1 MGLSFDLT
9 PEQEAIRST
18 CREFADQVV
27 APAAAENDRL
37 QRFPYEIVVQMGELG
52 LFGLPY
58 PEAVGGAGGDF
69 VSYLLALEEIS
80 RADAAVGITLE
91 AAVSLG
97 IAPIYN
103 FGTEEQKGRWL
114 PELCAGRALWAFG
127 LTEPEAGSD
136 AGGTRTRAR
145 ADGDSFV
152 IDGGKCFITNAGTEI
167 SRGVTITALTSRPG
181 DPPEISAILVERGTP
196 GYALAEP
203 YRKLGWH
210 ASDTRE
216 LTFTSCRVPRSNLLG
231 REGGGFAQFLA
242 VLEAGRVAIAALSV
256 GVAQACLD
264 ASLAH
269 SQQRRQFG
277 RPLSQFQATQ
287 LKLAD
292 MATRIEM
299 ARTMVW
305 RAGAEID
312 RGRSAGRLAAMAK
325 LAASETATWCANQ
338 AVQIH
343 GGSGFIEDLP
353 VARYYRDVKINEIGE
368 GTSEVQRLVI
378 ASHLL
383 GLGGSVAR
391 LLQGEAGQSRSV

>member
-1 MGLSFDLT
+1 MGLSFDLA

-27 APAAAENDRL
+27 APAAAENDRQ
-37 QRFPYEIVVQMGELG
+37 QRFPYQIVAQMGELG

-114 PELCAGRALWAFG
+114 PDLCAGRALWAFG

-136 AGGTRTRAR
+136 AGGTRTRAL
-145 ADGDSFV
+145 AEGDSFV

-181 DPPEISAILVERGTP
+181 DPPRISAILVERGTP
-196 GYALAEP
+196 GYGLAEP

-216 LTFTSCRVPRSNLLG
+216 LAFNGCRVPRSNLLG

-269 SQQRRQFG
+269 SRQRRQFG

-292 MATRIEM
+292 MATRVEM

-343 GGSGFIEDLP
+343 GGSGFMEDLP

-391 LLQGEAGQSRSV
+391 LLQGEAGQSGSV

>member
-1 MGLSFDLT
+1 MGLSFDLS
-9 PEQEAIRST
+9 PEQEAVRST

-37 QRFPYEIVVQMGELG
+37 QRFPYQIVAQMGELG

-91 AAVSLG
+91 AGVSLG
-97 IAPIYN
+97 IAPIYS
-103 FGTEEQKGRWL
+103 FGTEEQKAHWL
-114 PELCAGRALWAFG
+114 PDLCAGRALWAFG

-136 AGGTRTRAR
+136 AGGTRTRAL
-145 ADGDSFV
+145 AEGDSFV
-152 IDGGKCFITNAGTEI
+152 IDGSKCFITNAGTEI

-181 DPPEISAILVERGTP
+181 DPARISAIMVGRGTP
-196 GYALAEP
+196 GYALADP
-203 YRKLGWH
+203 CRKMGWH

-216 LTFTSCRVPRSNLLG
+216 LTFNSCRVPRSNLLG

-277 RPLSQFQATQ
+277 RPLSRFQATQ

-391 LLQGEAGQSRSV
+391 LLQADAGQGGSV